1 MPTTN
6 THTMSSDA
14 RPRVRTM
21 RTGSP
26 SSICVRV
33 PRGAAATRASLRDF
47 GPSLAPP
54 PRRSGASCTDER
66 ATPHARPAQ
75 IMARIPGRASA
86 PPRPA
91 PPRLA
96 ALAVLLYFSLLGPL
110 VGHADGQ
117 CVIHANADL
126 GLVIDGS
133 RSISP
138 EEWESVV
145 GFLSQVVDRLP
156 IGEEAVRTGLVS
168 CEQRTENCVQADP
181 TTRIQRYQLDT
192 RPTPLTPRYI
202 RARAREHTRSCTHVS
217 AAGTPKQVTRLCGR
231 AAPAAHPEA

>member
-1 MPTTN
+1 MVQDTN
-6 THTMSSDA
+6 
-14 RPRVRTM
+14 RK
-21 RTGSP
+21 G
-26 SSICVRV
+26 SSIGVRV
-33 PRGAAATRASLRDF
+33 PRDCGAAAMRDF

-66 ATPHARPAQ
+66 ATPHARPA
-75 IMARIPGRASA
+75 RIPGRASA

-96 ALAVLLYFSLLGPL
+96 ALAVVLYVSLLGPL

-192 RPTPLTPRYI
+192 RPTPLTPRYM